1 MSCHVCSRAPNSR
14 LPFCCATCARS
25 HLYQLRIEHARV
37 LLENESIGKQIENAA
52 HGKAQD
58 GFGESDK
65 EAVGS
70 NTEGWAIQTSANSQ
84 TESSTRTKALRS
96 HIETLAA
103 EIKDK
108 KLDISQRRLTLTRRK
123 SDADSAKYQLMEREA
138 AVLTAIQNSTKRT
151 DHLWNTLHNKTAE
164 ARIFLCREAANIY
177 GLRQKNRRVNGDLKE
192 TYVLGG
198 MSIIDL
204 RDMNG
209 KLSPMTVSLWTFN
222 ANVQGTNTVTGAT
235 PVQISTSFSNIAH
248 LLVLISHYLSLRLP
262 AEITLPHRN
271 YPTPTI
277 YTPTKSYISRESP
290 SGTGQSSSGSAT
302 PRTPDSRPHVPRPR
316 PLFIDRSMPKLA
328 REDPGAYALFLEGA
342 TLLAWNVSW
351 LCRTQGLNLNSDSW
365 EEICDIGKN
374 IWQLLVAPPVQAST
388 LMRAYAG
395 RDIPSKS
402 RAPKDSPK
410 TTIQRTKTFSM
421 LGHYSHGTAHSFL
434 SASEGTEF
442 MRTWKLP
449 TPTKVVDKLKSTLLG
464 EMASAEWELLEK
476 KEWDDEEQFQHS
488 QSSRE
493 PYNTVRQGYERGIR
507 SEKNGSDY
515 TSAISSEDEGINLE
529 TNEQTDTGRLKGTS
543 GWTKLRNR

>member
-25 HLYQLRIEHARV
+25 HLYQLRVEHARV
-37 LLENESIGKQIENAA
+37 LLEKESIGKQIENAVA
-52 HGKAQD
+52 YGEVQD

-65 EAVGS
+65 GAVGS
-70 NTEGWAIQTSANSQ
+70 NTEGWTIQTSANSQ
-84 TESSTRTKALRS
+84 TKSSTRTKALRS

-123 SDADSAKYQLMEREA
+123 SDAESAKYQLMEREA
-138 AVLTAIQNSTKRT
+138 AMLTGIQNSTKRT
-151 DHLWNTLHNKTAE
+151 DHLWHSLHNKTAE

-177 GLRQKNRRVNGDLKE
+177 GLRQKNRRVNGDLQE

-198 MSIIDL
+198 MPIIDL

-209 KLSPMTVSLWTFN
+209 KLSSGPSSWTFN
-222 ANVQGTNTVTGAT
+222 VQDTNAITGAT
-235 PVQISTSFSNIAH
+235 PAQISTSFSNIAH

-277 YTPTKSYISRESP
+277 YTPTKSYLSRESP
-290 SGTGQSSSGSAT
+290 SATGQSSSGSAT
-302 PRTPDSRPHVPRPR
+302 PRTPDSRPHIPRPR
-316 PLFIDRSMPKLA
+316 PLFIDRNLPKLA
-328 REDPGAYALFLEGA
+328 REDPGAYALFLEAA

-351 LCRTQGLNLNSDSW
+351 LSRTQGLNLNSDSW

-395 RDIPSKS
+395 RDLSSKS

-488 QSSRE
+488 QPSRE
-493 PYNTVRQGYERGIR
+493 SHNTAKQDYERGMR
-507 SEKNGSDY
+507 SEKNGSDF
-515 TSAISSEDEGINLE
+515 TSAISSENGGINLE

>member
-37 LLENESIGKQIENAA
+37 LLEKESIGKQIENAVTR
-52 HGKAQD
+52 GKTQD

-65 EAVGS
+65 GAVGS
-70 NTEGWAIQTSANSQ
+70 NTEGWAIQINANSQ
-84 TESSTRTKALRS
+84 TESSTKTRALRS
-96 HIETLAA
+96 HIEALTA

-123 SDADSAKYQLMEREA
+123 TDAESAKYQLMEREA
-138 AVLTAIQNSTKRT
+138 AILTAIQNSNKRT

-177 GLRQKNRRVNGDLKE
+177 GLRQKNRRVNGDHKE

-198 MSIIDL
+198 MSVIDL

-209 KLSPMTVSLWTFN
+209 KLSPMTVSSWSFK
-222 ANVQGTNTVTGAT
+222 VQDTNTATGAT
-235 PVQISTSFSNIAH
+235 PAQISTSFSNIAH

-277 YTPTKSYISRESP
+277 YTPTKSYLSRESP
-290 SGTGQSSSGSAT
+290 SATGQSSSGSAT
-302 PRTPDSRPHVPRPR
+302 PRTPDSRPHIPRPR
-316 PLFIDRSMPKLA
+316 PLFIDRNLPKLA
-328 REDPGAYALFLEGA
+328 REDPGAYALFLEAA

-351 LCRTQGLNLNSDSW
+351 LSRTQGLNLNSDSW

-395 RDIPSKS
+395 RDLSSKS

-488 QSSRE
+488 QPSRE
-493 PYNTVRQGYERGIR
+493 SHNTAKQDYERGMR
-507 SEKNGSDY
+507 SEKNGSDF
-515 TSAISSEDEGINLE
+515 TSAISSENGGINLE

>member
-37 LLENESIGKQIENAA
+37 LLEQESIGKQIENAA

-96 HIETLAA
+96 HIETLTA

-138 AVLTAIQNSTKRT
+138 AVMTAIQNSTKRT

-222 ANVQGTNTVTGAT
+222 ANVQDTNTVTGAT
-235 PVQISTSFSNIAH
+235 PAQISTSFSNIAH

-316 PLFIDRSMPKLA
+316 PLFIDRGLPKLA

-342 TLLAWNVSW
+342 TLLSWNVSW

-464 EMASAEWELLEK
+464 EMAGAEWELLEK

-493 PYNTVRQGYERGIR
+493 PYNTAKQDYERGIR

-515 TSAISSEDEGINLE
+515 TSAISLENGGINLE